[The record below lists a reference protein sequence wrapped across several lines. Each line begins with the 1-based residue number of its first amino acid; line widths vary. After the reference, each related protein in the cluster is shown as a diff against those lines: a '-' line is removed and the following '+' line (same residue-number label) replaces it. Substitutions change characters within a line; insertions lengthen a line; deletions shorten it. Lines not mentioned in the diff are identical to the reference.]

1 MARIAGMGSGGWD
14 WIIYSTMIRIIRRKI
29 AKRQLVWQLERES
42 WQQEMNAKYD
52 EQVVD
57 DLKGKIAEH
66 QKEIAELEPQIAE
79 LQGANEYERRKERE
93 KLQANKAEREKV
105 IKGIEDMIAR
115 VIQAASNERQ
125 KATQSRHRAEFIRKK
140 F

>member
-1 MARIAGMGSGGWD
+1 MALIAGMGPSSWD
-14 WIIYSTMIRIIRRKI
+14 WIIYNSMIKIIRRKI
-29 AKRQLVWQLERES
+29 AKKQLVWQLERES
-42 WQQEMNAKYD
+42 WQQEMNADYD

-57 DLKGKIAEH
+57 DLKEKIKEH
-66 QKEIAELEPQIAE
+66 QKEVGELDYMIAE
-79 LQGANEYERRKERE
+79 LQGAHEYQKREERK
-93 KLQANKAEREKV
+93 KLEGNKAEREQV

-125 KATQSRHRAEFIRKK
+125 KAAQNRHRADFIRKK